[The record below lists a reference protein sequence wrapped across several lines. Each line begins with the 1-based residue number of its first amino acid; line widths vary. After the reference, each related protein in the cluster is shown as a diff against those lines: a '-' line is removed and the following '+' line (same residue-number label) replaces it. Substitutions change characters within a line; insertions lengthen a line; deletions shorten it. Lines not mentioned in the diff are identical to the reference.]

1 MGVGGAVGASGDGST
16 TASPAPTV
24 TVTETEPAVVEG
36 GGEPTEAPEPEP
48 TTKAPA
54 AWNPQPRDFKVGIK
68 ILDKQCFGSAGCS
81 ITYRPTLDYVGKQKF
96 PAEGTTSITYEVT
109 GTTDSIIN
117 TIEVDSEG
125 KFSADQEFADTSSS
139 SKKLAA
145 KVTAVSYEWLSVSR

>member
-1 MGVGGAVGASGDGST
+1 M
-16 TASPAPTV
+16 
-24 TVTETEPAVVEG
+24 
-36 GGEPTEAPEPEP
+36 
-48 TTKAPA
+48 
-54 AWNPQPRDFKVGIK
+54 
-68 ILDKQCFGSAGCS
+68 
-81 ITYRPTLDYVGKQKF
+81 GKQKF

-145 KVTAVSYEWLSVSR
+145 KVTAVDYNEFG